1 MPGAQIVTAPTRV
14 VATFGVVAAVGVVR
28 CSGLRNA
35 WDLLENPFMPNAIDR
50 YKQADAAFAE
60 LHRDISP
67 GVPRS
72 EEEWRIYREWADATA
87 DYLQVV
93 DSDRYAELAGPRDLD
108 RIRKILCARVP
119 SQRAT

>member
-1 MPGAQIVTAPTRV
+1 VLY
-14 VATFGVVAAVGVVR
+14 
-28 CSGLRNA
+28 SGLRKA
-35 WDLLENPFMPNAIDR
+35 LDLLENQRMPNVMNR

-87 DYLQVV
+87 DYLRLV
-93 DSDRYAELAGPRDLD
+93 DSDRYAELAGPGDLD
-108 RIRKILCARVP
+108 RIRRILRARVS
-119 SQRAT
+119 SQRANLTEPASAAT